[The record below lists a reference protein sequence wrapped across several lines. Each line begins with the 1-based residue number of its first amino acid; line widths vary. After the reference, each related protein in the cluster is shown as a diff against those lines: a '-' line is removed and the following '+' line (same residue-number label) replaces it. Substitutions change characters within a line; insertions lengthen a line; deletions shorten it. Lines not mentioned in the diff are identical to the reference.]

1 MPQNLIN
8 LQETPETLEIVAAMG
23 SERPEISRPAQEAF
37 AAAVPPLLSQVLSVA
52 GTASLI
58 YQDHQFSDN
67 DPRTIPL
74 DDFTDVKQDYL
85 HTWFA
90 PQVIGH
96 LATQEVAGAG
106 EMRFTT
112 YQLESAVSIT
122 KKYARARA
130 AMGTLTKAL
139 NRMAEQILVKQELQA
154 WIVLLKAL
162 GESRHVVRG
171 STVNSF
177 TAAGTAGVLKLGDIN
192 NLITLSK
199 KFNQSWAG
207 TTPVSPYSKGLTDV
221 FCSYEAKGDIRAFA
235 YNPMNDSA
243 VPNTDESTAV
253 PLPDSIREEIYR
265 NAGASSLFGIN
276 FTDLA
281 ELGPD
286 AIYNTLFAAYAPANI
301 APGGGNFSASGNEVL
316 IGFDDSKAEFIRPV
330 RTDSDIS
337 SSVQVF
343 VDEQWTNRSKKLGW
357 SSEIEEGRICVG
369 ARSIQGLIL

>member
-8 LQETPETLEIVAAMG
+8 LQETPEQLELVAAMA
-23 SERPEISRPAQEAF
+23 SDRPEISRPAQEAF

-58 YQDHQFSDN
+58 YGDYAFSDS
-67 DPRTIPL
+67 DPNTIPL
-74 DDFTDVKQDYL
+74 DDFVDVKQDYL

-90 PQVIGH
+90 PQVIGN

-112 YQLESAVSIT
+112 YQLESAVSIP
-122 KKYARARA
+122 KKYAKARA
-130 AMGTLTKAL
+130 GMGTLTKAL
-139 NRMAEQILVKQELQA
+139 NRMAEQLLVKQELQG

-162 GESRHVVRG
+162 GEARHVVRG

-177 TAAGTAGVLKLGDIN
+177 ISAGTAGVLKLGDVN

-207 TTPVSPYSKGLTDV
+207 GTPVSPYSKGLTDV
-221 FCSYEAKGDIRAFA
+221 FCSYEVKGDIRAFA

-243 VPNTDESTAV
+243 TPNTDESTALG
-253 PLPDSIREEIYR
+253 LPSSIREEIYR
-265 NAGASSLFGIN
+265 NAGTSSLYGIN

-281 ELGPD
+281 ELGTD
-286 AIYNTLFAAYAPANI
+286 AIYNILFAAYAPAAI
-301 APGGGNFSASGNEVL
+301 APGNATFSSSTNEVL
-316 IGFDDSKAEFIRPV
+316 IGLDLTKQEFIRPV
-330 RTDSDIS
+330 RVDSDIS

-343 VDEQWTNRSKKLGW
+343 VDDQWTTRSKKLGW
-357 SSEIEEGRICVG
+357 TAELEEGRVCVQG
-369 ARSIQGLIL
+369 RSIQGLIL